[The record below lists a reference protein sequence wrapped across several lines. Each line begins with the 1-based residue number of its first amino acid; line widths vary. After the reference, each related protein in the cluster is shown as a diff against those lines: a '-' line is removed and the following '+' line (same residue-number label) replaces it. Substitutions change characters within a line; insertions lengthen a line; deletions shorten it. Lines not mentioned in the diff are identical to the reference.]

1 MVSKNSLDEEF
12 QIIDKIN
19 KKSKKTLYQLIQY
32 NVIKSY
38 KLVCDENNNYK
49 LELLINEQELNK
61 K

>member
-32 NVIKSY
+32 NIIKSY

-49 LELLINEQELNK
+49 LELLINEEELNK